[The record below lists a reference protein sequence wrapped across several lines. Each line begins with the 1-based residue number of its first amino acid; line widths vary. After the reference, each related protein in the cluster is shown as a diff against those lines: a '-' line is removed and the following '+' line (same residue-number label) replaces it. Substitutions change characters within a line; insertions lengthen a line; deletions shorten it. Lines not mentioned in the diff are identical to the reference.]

1 MAGRLSWER
10 MDPFG
15 YRLEGDLAVPLET
28 DEQAALG
35 SLYHE
40 DGLVVSNGQR
50 LDTEQHR
57 RLVGYLGRLADPKDY
72 ATLVSV
78 NPAKAGA
85 QRGSLEDVELPW
97 HIDAPFLPRPY
108 PALSLHAL
116 EVVND
121 ETATFYASG
130 RMAYVALSDE
140 VRARL
145 ADLRTLIGMPVHPEG
160 RFRREHLAEV
170 QEDWPVGMHPLVKH
184 HAVTGAPYL
193 YVAFQGTI
201 GIEGWDDEASEALL
215 EELLAVYYRQEA
227 VYEHRWRNGDLVI
240 WDNLMVSHR
249 RSDLAGIRTRTLQ
262 RVQLS
267 EGSFTDSFPNFVPT
281 GNYLKKLFGSYQA
294 PAR

>member
-1 MAGRLSWER
+1 MWER

-15 YRLEGDLAVPLET
+15 YRLEGDLDVPLEA
-28 DEQAALG
+28 DEQVALR
-35 SLYHE
+35 SLYHD
-40 DGLVVSNGQR
+40 DGLVVSTGQC
-50 LDTEQHR
+50 LDAEQHR

-78 NPAKAGA
+78 KPAKEGA

-97 HIDAPFLPRPY
+97 HIDAPFLPKPY

-116 EVVND
+116 DVVDD

-130 RMAYVALSDE
+130 RMAYAALSDDL
-140 VRARL
+140 RARL
-145 ADLRTLIGMPVHPEG
+145 ADLRALIGMPVHPEG
-160 RFRREHLAEV
+160 RFRREHLAQV
-170 QEDWPVGMHPLVKH
+170 QDDWPVGTHPVVKD

-201 GIEGWDDEASEALL
+201 AIEGWDDDESEALL
-215 EELLAVYYRQEA
+215 QELFAVYYRPQN

-249 RSDLAGIRTRTLQ
+249 RSDLTGVTTRTLQ

-267 EGSFTDSFPNFVPT
+267 EGSFTDSFPNFVPA
-281 GNYLKKLFGSYQA
+281 GDYLKKLFGSYKA